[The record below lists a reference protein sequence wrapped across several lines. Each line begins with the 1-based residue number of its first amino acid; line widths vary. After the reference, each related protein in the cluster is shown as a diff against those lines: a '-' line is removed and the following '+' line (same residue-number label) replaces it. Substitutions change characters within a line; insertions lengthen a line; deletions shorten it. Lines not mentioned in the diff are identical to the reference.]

1 MYKIFKD
8 LLWWT
13 SHHIGP
19 IFLLRVV
26 LLLLGLLVWTKSNAE
41 NGYDLWLRYKP
52 LHETSLKNNYHSV
65 IKQISASGNSASLI
79 AAITELEIGMKGL
92 LNVSLP
98 HVKTV
103 NANGTLL
110 LGTPSTNAAIARLNL
125 VELKDLGKEGYL
137 IKSVQING
145 RSCTVIASNTD
156 IGLLYGSYHLLRLIQ
171 TRHSIQ
177 KLLIVEKPK
186 IQHRVLNHWDNLNG
200 TIERGYAG
208 SSLWDWQRLPG
219 YLDPRYTDYARAN
232 ASIGI
237 NGTVINNVNASAKSL
252 TKIYLVKAAALA
264 DVFRPYGIKVYLT
277 ARFSAPIEIGGLK
290 TADPLDP
297 EVIKWWKLK
306 VDEIYRYIPDFG
318 GFLVKANS
326 EGQPGPQ
333 DYKRSHA
340 EGANMMADALAPHNG
355 VVMWRAF
362 VYENIKGEDR
372 AKQAYQ
378 EFKKFDGDF
387 KSNVLLQPKNGPID
401 FQPREPFHPLF
412 GAMPKTQLMLEFQIT
427 QEYLGFATHLVYL
440 APMFKETLSTDTYAK
455 GKGSTIAKI
464 VEGKLE
470 SHQISGIAGVANIGS
485 DINWTGHPFAQSNWY
500 AFGRM
505 AWNPEAS
512 PETIADDWLKM
523 TFSTD
528 PSFVVPVKEYML
540 ASREHAVHYMMPLG
554 LNHIMNLGTH
564 YGPGPWD
571 KIPGWNAHDYHLADA
586 EGLGVDRTDK
596 GSNAVEQYFPEV
608 RQKYNDIK
616 SIPPELLLWFHHVP
630 WKYRMPTGKSLWEE
644 LVYTYYSGVSAVEKM
659 QNTWDGLKDKVDPLR
674 FVQVKQLLAEQQ
686 REAAWWRD
694 GSVLYFQTY
703 SKMPLPQ
710 GFKVPAQSLEHYKQ
724 IKMPDRTDK

>member
-1 MYKIFKD
+1 MNRWI
-8 LLWWT
+8 
-13 SHHIGP
+13 
-19 IFLLRVV
+19 V
-26 LLLLGLLVWTKSNAE
+26 LVFGLLVCSQSHAE
-41 NGYDLWLRYKP
+41 NGYDLWLRYQP
-52 LHETSLKNNYHSV
+52 LQESARKQDYRTVLKQIYTAGNSATIVAAVAELQTGIKGLLGTSLKPV
-65 IKQISASGNSASLI
+65 RQIH
-79 AAITELEIGMKGL
+79 T
-92 LNVSLP
+92 
-98 HVKTV
+98 H
-103 NANGTLL
+103 GTLL
-110 LGTPSTNAAIARLNL
+110 LGTPISANAIARLNL
-125 VELKDLGKEGYL
+125 SELSGLGKEGYL
-137 IKSVQING
+137 IKSVQISG
-145 RSCTVIASNTD
+145 KSCTIIAANTD
-156 IGLLYGSYHLLRLIQ
+156 IGVLYGTYRFLSLIQ
-171 TRHSIQ
+171 TRQAIGSLSI
-177 KLLIVEKPK
+177 LDHPK
-186 IQHRVLNHWDNLNG
+186 IDLRVLNHWDNLNG

-237 NGTVINNVNASAKSL
+237 NGTVLNNVNASAQSL
-252 TKIYLVKAAALA
+252 TKNYLIKAAALA

-297 EVIKWWKLK
+297 EVIKWWKNK
-306 VDEIYRYIPDFG
+306 ADEIYSYIPDFG

-340 EGANMMADALAPHNG
+340 DGANMIADALAPHHG

-378 EFKKFDGDF
+378 EFKKFDGAF

-427 QEYLGFATHLVYL
+427 QEYLGFATQLVYL
-440 APMFKETLSTDTYAK
+440 APMFQETLSTDTYSK

-470 SHQISGIAGVANIGS
+470 GHELSGIAGVANIGS
-485 DINWTGHPFAQSNWY
+485 DINWTGHPFAQANWY

-505 AWNPEAS
+505 AWNPDLS
-512 PETIADDWLKM
+512 PAAIANDWLKM
-523 TFSTD
+523 TFTAN
-528 PSFVVPVKEYML
+528 PAFVEPVKTFML

-571 KIPGWNAHDYHLADA
+571 KIPGWNAHDYHLAD
-586 EGLGVDRTDK
+586 EQGLGVDRTDR
-596 GSNAVEQYFPEV
+596 GSNAVSQYFPEV
-608 RQKYNDIK
+608 RNQYNDIK
-616 SIPPELLLWFHHVP
+616 TVPPELLLWFHHVP
-630 WKYRMPTGKSLWEE
+630 WKYQMPGGKSLWEE
-644 LVYTYYSGVSAVEKM
+644 LVCTYYDGVTAVEKM
-659 QNTWDGLKDKVDPLR
+659 QDTWAGLQHQIDPLR
-674 FVQVKQLLAEQQ
+674 FSQVKQLLAEQQ

-694 GSVLYFQTY
+694 GSILYFQTY
-703 SKMPLPQ
+703 AKMPLPPGCKPPLQ
-710 GFKVPAQSLEHYKQ
+710 TLEHYKR
-724 IKMPDRTDK
+724 IKMPDRINK